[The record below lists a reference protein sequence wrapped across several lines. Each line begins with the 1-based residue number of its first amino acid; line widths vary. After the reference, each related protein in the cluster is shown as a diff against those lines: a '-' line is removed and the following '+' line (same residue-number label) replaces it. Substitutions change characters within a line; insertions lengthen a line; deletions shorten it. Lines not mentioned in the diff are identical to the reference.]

1 MRMVITVKLTPKKEV
16 KKLEWK
22 KGLTVE
28 DILRESKWTSS
39 SVRTLVDGVPVS
51 KDRKLEDGDE
61 LVLIPIVGGG

>member
-51 KDRKLEDGDE
+51 KDRKLKDGDE